1 MKKFSFTKCGSSRYF
16 LRVLWQF
23 LRTRR
28 SRSNFGGL
36 AVAAAGG
43 EMRSNYFKNTALVLM
58 PKIMKGELLILLA
71 QVSWAVSTLFM
82 KKFVQNT
89 NPFLAT
95 SLIVLIGAILIS
107 PIFIYFSKE
116 IKSFSYQ
123 KMALAILIAI
133 LWIPIGEILYN
144 FGLSKIS
151 LSKAS
156 LLALTFPFFC
166 DLTWDNFSWR
176 KN

>member
-43 EMRSNYFKNTALVLM
+43 EMRSNYFKNRAPVRKSQISLVRLAEFIPLTAGL
-58 PKIMKGELLILLA
+58 GD
-71 QVSWAVSTLFM
+71 Q
-82 KKFVQNT
+82 
-89 NPFLAT
+89 
-95 SLIVLIGAILIS
+95 IVG
-107 PIFIYFSKE
+107 
-116 IKSFSYQ
+116 
-123 KMALAILIAI
+123 
-133 LWIPIGEILYN
+133 N
-144 FGLSKIS
+144 FG
-151 LSKAS
+151 
-156 LLALTFPFFC
+156 
-166 DLTWDNFSWR
+166 R

>member
-1 MKKFSFTKCGSSRYF
+1 
-16 LRVLWQF
+16 
-23 LRTRR
+23 
-28 SRSNFGGL
+28 
-36 AVAAAGG
+36 
-43 EMRSNYFKNTALVLM
+43 
-58 PKIMKGELLILLA
+58 MKGELLILLA

-107 PIFIYFSKE
+107 PIFVYFSKE

-156 LLALTFPFFC
+156 LLALTFPFFATLLGIIFLGEKI
-166 DLTWDNFSWR
+166 DLKFIFASILMLASYILLI
-176 KN
+176 K

>member
-1 MKKFSFTKCGSSRYF
+1 MLYAHDSKSCGRNPM
-16 LRVLWQF
+16 RV
-23 LRTRR
+23 
-28 SRSNFGGL
+28 GL
-36 AVAAAGG
+36 PPP
-43 EMRSNYFKNTALVLM
+43 ALVLM
-58 PKIMKGELLILLA
+58 SKIMKGELLILLA
-71 QVSWAVSTLFM
+71 QLSWAVSTLFM

-107 PIFIYFSKE
+107 PIFVYFSKE